1 MAVEKLKRREEV
13 RKEDTWAIEDLYQDD
28 KAWEEDYQRL
38 SERIPK
44 LLEFKGR
51 LGDGAE
57 VLLSMQSSGMN

>member
-57 VLLSMQSSGMN
+57 VLV